1 MIHKI
6 TLILVLLLS
15 SPKGIDADKVR
26 YGNLTTFKEGQT
38 VHVIDS
44 KKIYSEIPYYQ
55 TIIRKKLKKG
65 TAEYTH
71 LMLKATE
78 LYKGTLGK
86 SGLSLIVEF
95 DGVDKTLHKTEDVTK
110 KIISL
115 L

>member
-1 MIHKI
+1 MIHKLL
-6 TLILVLLLS
+6 LICFLLLS
-15 SPKGIDADKVR
+15 SPEGINAAKVR
-26 YGNLTTFKEGQT
+26 HGNLVHFKEGQT
-38 VHVIDS
+38 VYIVDS

-55 TIIRKKLKKG
+55 AIIRKKLEKG
-65 TAEYTH
+65 TAEYTQ

-78 LYKGTLGK
+78 LYKSTLGK
-86 SGLSLIVEF
+86 SGFSLIVEF

>member
-1 MIHKI
+1 MLHK
-6 TLILVLLLS
+6 LILISLLLLS
-15 SPKGIDADKVR
+15 SVKGIDADKVR
-26 YGNLTTFKEGQT
+26 HGNLVNFKEGQI
-38 VHVIDS
+38 VNVVNS

-86 SGLSLIVEF
+86 SGFPLIVEF

>member
-1 MIHKI
+1 MVH
-6 TLILVLLLS
+6 LV
-15 SPKGIDADKVR
+15 
-26 YGNLTTFKEGQT
+26 
-38 VHVIDS
+38 DS
-44 KKIYSEIPYYQ
+44 KKIYAEIPYYQ
-55 TIIRKKLKKG
+55 TIIRKNLKPG

-86 SGLSLIVEF
+86 SGLSLIVES

>member
-1 MIHKI
+1 M
-6 TLILVLLLS
+6 
-15 SPKGIDADKVR
+15 R
-26 YGNLTTFKEGQT
+26 FGNLTTFKKGQS
-38 VHVIDS
+38 VSVVDS
-44 KKIYSEIPYYQ
+44 KKIYAEIPYYK
-55 TIIRKKLKKG
+55 TIIKKNLKKG
-65 TAEYTH
+65 TAEYTQ

-95 DGVDKTLHKTEDVTK
+95 DGVDTTLHKTEDVTT

>member
-1 MIHKI
+1 MFHKL
-6 TLILVLLLS
+6 TLILALLVF
-15 SPKGIDADKVR
+15 SPDGINANKVR
-26 YGNLTTFKEGQT
+26 YGRLDNFQEGQT
-38 VHVIDS
+38 VHVINS
-44 KKIYSEIPYYQ
+44 KKVYEEIPYYQ
-55 TIIRKKLKKG
+55 TIIRKKLEKG

-86 SGLSLIVEF
+86 SGLSLIVES

>member
-1 MIHKI
+1 MIHKLA
-6 TLILVLLLS
+6 LILVLLLS
-15 SPKGIDADKVR
+15 SPEGIDAKKVR
-26 YGNLTTFKEGQT
+26 HGNLVNFKEGQT
-38 VHVIDS
+38 VYLIDS
-44 KKIYSEIPYYQ
+44 KKIYEKIPYYQ
-55 TIIRKKLKKG
+55 TIIRKKLEKG